1 MTCCTASGK
10 QKGDNCR
17 KRFECQKFKNFFTMV
32 EAGTFKGKDMD
43 KVYRDN
49 FIYEPVSKSDK
60 ECKNFLAR
68 NL

>member
-1 MTCCTASGK
+1 
-10 QKGDNCR
+10 
-17 KRFECQKFKNFFTMV
+17 MV